1 MNVPNTRTSRRTG
14 IRIGVLAGLAAIGLL
29 SSHGA
34 FAQAL
39 QAPNNLS
46 DVGNA
51 TTSIQNLFH
60 GQIIGVQPE
69 AFGAQRDGVSNDTR
83 WFVDAANYAA
93 MNRRGL
99 ILSSGGNYQITPLQ
113 FGGSA
118 TASASFTGSI
128 SGTTLSVTSTPLGRL
143 TPGQSLTCTGCAAGT
158 IITAHGLKAGGWIG
172 TYTVSPSQTVGSTTI
187 TAAAPVFT
195 ASISGTTMTVTAVS
209 NGQLNLVDS
218 LVSVGT
224 IPGTTI
230 VSQTSGST
238 GGTGT
243 YTVSYSQTVAS
254 QSFSAYPLTV
264 VPLPDSILG
273 APGGETA
280 TVLSGFGVANSATP
294 LIEIVDPPAIGAV
307 LGLEVGNFRIS
318 ANSIYRSAIQ
328 FHGFAATS
336 AGGVAYA
343 HDITASGAT
352 GSTCGVNVVGNA
364 PGGVSWGV
372 IEASF
377 ARISSVGNTRCD
389 FNFDGNNGDG
399 SHNVQSVYLDSLKAN
414 SSSSDNG
421 FDVNFAELTCI
432 ECLSQNHTGLP
443 ISFDN
448 VYHNVWTNFYS
459 EANGG
464 AVTGTSNSLG
474 VHITGKVQE
483 GINATLLACATC
495 DIDVATGSGVGT
507 VSRNFGVTTGIGIT
521 LGNDGIGTTSTPAL
535 TLSNAA
541 AATST
546 VQQWSPAQRFSG
558 NGWDTGSGSSKRV
571 DWKVENQTFS
581 TGTGPV
587 GYLVWSYQV
596 NGAGYTS
603 VGYLSPAGFTLT
615 SADLFMDANRAVRI
629 GAGGDNAITGDGSSF
644 IRVGTSAAR
653 DLQLYAGGGGAQR
666 MTIDNATGNVG
677 IGTASPAT
685 AQSGSRNLTVN
696 GSVQT
701 ARNTVANLP
710 TCNANTEGSRY
721 GVTDAS
727 SPTFLGVIAGGG
739 SVHAPVYCNGT
750 NWVAN

>member
-1 MNVPNTRTSRRTG
+1 MNVPNPRSCRNGLLTG
-14 IRIGVLAGLAAIGLL
+14 LTAVGLL
-29 SSHGA
+29 SSNGA

-46 DVGNA
+46 DVSS
-51 TTSIQNLFH
+51 TVSSIKNLFD
-60 GQIIGVQPE
+60 GQIIGIQPE
-69 AFGAQRDGVSNDTR
+69 AFGAQRNSVSNDTR
-83 WFVDAANYAA
+83 YFVDAANYAA
-93 MNRRGL
+93 SNRRGL
-99 ILSSGGNYQITPLQ
+99 TLSSGGGAYMITPLQ
-113 FGGSA
+113 FGGSY
-118 TASASFTGSI
+118 TSSTSFTGSI
-128 SGTTLSVTSTPLGRL
+128 SGTTLAVTSTPLGRL

-172 TYTVSPSQTVGSTTI
+172 TYTVSPSQTVASTTI
-187 TAAAPVFT
+187 TATAPVFT

-218 LVSVGT
+218 LVSANT

-230 VSQTSGST
+230 VSQTSGTT

-254 QSFSAYPLTV
+254 QSFSAQPLTV

-280 TVLSGFGVANSATP
+280 TVLAGFGVANSASP

-307 LGLEVGNFRIS
+307 LGLEVGNFRIN
-318 ANSIYRSAIQ
+318 AGTIYRSAIQ

-343 HDITASGAT
+343 HDITASGAS

-364 PGGVSWGV
+364 PGNVSWGV
-372 IEASF
+372 IEATF
-377 ARISSVGNTRCD
+377 ARISSIGNTRCD

-399 SHNVQSVYLDSLKAN
+399 THNIQGVFLESLKAN
-414 SSSSDNG
+414 SLSSDNG
-421 FDVNFAELTCI
+421 FDLNFAEVTCA
-432 ECLSQNHTGLP
+432 ECRSQDHSGLP
-443 ISFDN
+443 IRFDN
-448 VYHNVWTNFYS
+448 VYHNMWINFYS

-464 AVTGTSNSLG
+464 PVTGTSNSLG
-474 VHITGKVQE
+474 VHMTGKVQE
-483 GINATLLACATC
+483 GIDATLLSCTTC

-535 TLSNAA
+535 TLSNAT

-546 VQQWSPAQRFSG
+546 AVQWSPAQRFSG
-558 NGWDTGSGSSKRV
+558 NAWDTASGSSKRV

-596 NGAGYTS
+596 NGAGYIS
-603 VGYLSPAGFTLT
+603 VGYFSPAGLVLT
-615 SADLFMDANRAVRI
+615 NTDLFMDANRAVRI
-629 GAGGDNAITGDGSSF
+629 GSNGDNALTGDGSSF
-644 IRVGTSAAR
+644 IRVGTAAAR

-666 MTIDNATGNVG
+666 MTIENATGNVG

-685 AQSGSRNLTVN
+685 AQSGARNLTVN

-701 ARNTVANLP
+701 ARNTVASLP

-721 GVTDAS
+721 GVTDAL
-727 SPTFLGVIAGGG
+727 SPTFLGAIVGGG

-750 NWVAN
+750 SWVAN